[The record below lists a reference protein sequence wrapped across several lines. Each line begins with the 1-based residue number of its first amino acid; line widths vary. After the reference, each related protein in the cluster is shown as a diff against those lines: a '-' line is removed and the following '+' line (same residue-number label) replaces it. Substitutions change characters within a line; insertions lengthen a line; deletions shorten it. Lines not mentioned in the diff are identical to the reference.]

1 MLPGGSGSSWHRV
14 FACLVVCGAVAAAAV
29 LAASPSAAQT
39 SGYRDVPVDFSYG
52 GAVAA
57 TVGTRAGAPYGDV
70 NDTSVHYS
78 DIKMLADDGTFEGTD
93 CAPGLFCPDEP
104 LKRWTLAVWLVRI
117 LDGDD
122 PPNNGSRFSDVV
134 GSPWWEGHVER
145 LAQLRV
151 TLGCGAG
158 PRFCPDQSV
167 SRAQMA
173 TFLTRAFELSAAA
186 DAGFE
191 DVEATD
197 YHRAD
202 INALAAS
209 GVTQG
214 CQSSPRLFCPDEP
227 TTRAQMASFLHR
239 ARTLPEH
246 LELKVFYCGPSGVY
260 DDARL
265 QAEVDLLQQHVD
277 SFYRR
282 QSGFDA
288 SGGTRGTTITFN
300 VGGILPADILPS
312 GRAWKDQIL
321 SNWHDTSSADG
332 WNGSWQDP
340 CNVAAEARTG
350 NHRSVILVN
359 MAKGPKNTIGY
370 AGLGTGPVMALTV
383 ERQTRDYGYTER
395 DLFYYTV
402 AHEIG
407 HGFYGWEHPWED
419 DNIDEPTPEQLKSV
433 MSQPSTMRNQG
444 ERPKLSLAPG
454 TANSAYV
461 ACYHLKQS
469 NWIDDEADGEC
480 RPEESSDDED
490 FQLALRISW
499 GADAS
504 SRGDCPTGKECRS
517 LRYEYIGDW
526 PDPPYRLECWSKGHG
541 RVGPFTWL
549 GDPAKSCIFW
559 DDDETAQVV
568 VSGIRSNEL
577 TWPGT
582 ATTTTATQPA
592 SALPRTRL
600 STSYPRVNDC
610 WTRRFEWDG
619 YQLGQCTSYVAWRL
633 RANGVGEN
641 DHAYNGLYGF
651 YNQWRATPCAAI
663 DRAGL
668 ARWGHARQWDDCAE
682 QIGIRVDKNPAPG
695 SVLVR
700 NDLGRNTETGE
711 VYGHV
716 AYVEDVN
723 QDGSIVI
730 SDGNFDNKCGI
741 RTNHTIMNGT
751 DLYRGDYRFIH
762 FEDHAK
768 RLAS

>member
-1 MLPGGSGSSWHRV
+1 MIAVMLAGSSPRPRRRV
-14 FACLVVCGAVAAAAV
+14 FACLVVSGAAAAL
-29 LAASPSAAQT
+29 LAVSPAAAQT
-39 SGYRDVPVDFSYG
+39 PGDSDAPTGIANG
-52 GAVAA
+52 GVAGA
-57 TVGTRAGAPYGDV
+57 TVIAQEGLPYTDV

-78 DIKMLADDGTFEGTD
+78 DIKVLADDGTFDGTD
-93 CAPGLFCPDEP
+93 CDPGRFCPDEP

-122 PPNNGSRFSDVV
+122 PPNERSRFSDVT

-145 LAQLRV
+145 LAQLRI
-151 TLGCGAG
+151 TLGCGTG

-173 TFLTRAFELSAAA
+173 SFLTRAFKLSAAA

-191 DVEATD
+191 DVGAA
-197 YHRAD
+197 YYNRAD
-202 INALAAS
+202 IDALAAS
-209 GVTQG
+209 GVTLG
-214 CQSSPRLFCPDEP
+214 CHTSRRLFCPDEP

-239 ARTLPEH
+239 ARTLPRH
-246 LELKVFYCGPSGVY
+246 LELNVFYCGPAGEY

-265 QAEVDLLQQHVD
+265 QDEVDLLQQHVNG
-277 SFYRR
+277 FYRR

-300 VGGILPADILPS
+300 IGGILPADILPS
-312 GRAWKDQIL
+312 GLAWKDQTL
-321 SNWHDTSSADG
+321 SDWRDKSSNER

-340 CNVAAEARTG
+340 CNVAAEAHTE

-383 ERQTRDYGYTER
+383 ERQTRDYGYTKRE
-395 DLFYYTV
+395 LFYYAV

-407 HGFYGWEHPWED
+407 HGFYDWEHPWED
-419 DNIDEPTPEQLKSV
+419 DSIDEPTPEQLKSL
-433 MSQPSTMRNQG
+433 MSQPSEMHKQG

-454 TANSAYV
+454 TADSAYI
-461 ACYHLKQS
+461 ACHHLKQS
-469 NWIDDEADGEC
+469 SWIDDEADGEC
-480 RPEESSDDED
+480 RFTTPEKSPDTEEPPE
-490 FQLALRISW
+490 LELRISW
-499 GADAS
+499 GSDAS

-526 PDPPYRLECWSKGHG
+526 PQPPYRLECWSKGQG

-549 GDPAKSCIFW
+549 GNPATGCIFW

-568 VSGIRSNEL
+568 INGIRSNEINYRAS
-577 TWPGT
+577 T
-582 ATTTTATQPA
+582 ATTLAPST
-592 SALPRTRL
+592 LPQTRL
-600 STSYPRVNDC
+600 STSYPNVTDC
-610 WTRRFEWDG
+610 WTRGFEWDG

-633 RANGVGEN
+633 RENGVGEN
-641 DHAYNGLYGF
+641 DHAHSGNYGF

-663 DRAGL
+663 DRAGV

-682 QIGIRVDKNPAPG
+682 QVGMRVDKSPTPG

-700 NDLGRNTETGE
+700 NDIASGF
-711 VYGHV
+711 GHV
-716 AYVEDVN
+716 AYVERVN
-723 QDGSIVI
+723 QGGSIVV
-730 SDGNFDNKCGI
+730 SDANFDGACGI
-741 RTNHTIMNGT
+741 RTNHTIQKGT
-751 DLYRGDYRFIH
+751 DLYQGNYRFIH
-762 FEDHAK
+762 FEDQAK